1 MDISSNDGDVVLY
14 KFFNIFRKK
23 LMWFYNLI
31 MKYLLVFILCFGCR
45 LNSGD

>member
-23 LMWFYNLI
+23 LIWFYNLI
-31 MKYLLVFILCFGCR
+31 MKYLLVFILCFGWR